1 MDYIIVTKGK
11 VSIKIKLVDIYY
23 IGTIE
28 GKPHVLKI
36 VTEDAC
42 YEIYGKLKEIKEQAP
57 HIFTRC
63 YKKYLVNLA
72 YIKGINKGNQQ
83 IVFINS
89 KVKNIKCSRRCLKE
103 VIQTW
108 ENL

>member
-1 MDYIIVTKGK
+1 MDYIMVTKGRLSLK
-11 VSIKIKLVDIYY
+11 VKLIDIYY
-23 IGTIE
+23 VSTVAN
-28 GKPHVLKI
+28 KPHVLKV
-36 VTEDAC
+36 VTENDC
-42 YEIYGKLKEIKEQAP
+42 YEIYGKLKDIQAIAP

-63 YKKYLVNLA
+63 HKQYLVNLFHV
-72 YIKGINKGNQQ
+72 KGINKGNQQ

-89 KVKNIKCSRRCLKE
+89 KVKSIKCSRRCLKE